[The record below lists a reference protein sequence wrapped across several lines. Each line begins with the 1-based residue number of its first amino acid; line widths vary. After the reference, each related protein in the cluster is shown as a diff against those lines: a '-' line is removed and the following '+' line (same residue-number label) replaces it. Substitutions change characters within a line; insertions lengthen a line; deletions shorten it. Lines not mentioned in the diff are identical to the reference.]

1 MTTTA
6 LDPRD
11 RTAAPASALLA
22 RVRAERAA
30 ADAAEAR
37 LLELAVDWALMHPAG
52 AGDAAADWEPGMEIG
67 LPIAGEGAPLVAEF
81 CVAEFAAALG
91 LSTEAGRNVLGN
103 ALELSHRLR
112 RLWARVRAGDLQAWR
127 ARRIAEQT
135 VTLSPDA
142 ADYVDRHLAAVAHR
156 VGPAQTQRLVE
167 EAMLRLMPVEAE
179 AAMERAW
186 DSRHVTVHDD
196 HLFGDGT
203 MLVEAKLDIAD
214 AIDLDAALA
223 DRAAALT
230 ELGCAATL
238 DVRRSLAL
246 GDLARTQLAFGFD
259 QTPAAGSSA
268 TATRQVVL
276 HVHLTDAAVTGTD
289 PGTAGVHLARLERGD
304 RILLADQ
311 VRAWCGRPETQVTVK
326 PVVDLHDRLSTGAY
340 EIPDRIR
347 DHVIARDPTCV
358 FPWCSRNARR
368 CDLDHITPY
377 DPGGPT
383 ATHNLAP
390 LCRRHHRLKTHAGW
404 TYAMTEPGTYA
415 WRSPHGL
422 AYLRDHRGTTAVR
435 PPDR

>member
-11 RTAAPASALLA
+11 RTAAPAAALLA
-22 RVRAERAA
+22 RVRVERAA

-37 LLELAVDWALMHPAG
+37 LLELAVDWALMHPVG
-52 AGDAAADWEPGMEIG
+52 DGDAAADWEPGMEVG

-91 LSTEAGRNVLGN
+91 LSTEAGRSVLGN
-103 ALELSHRLR
+103 ALELSHRLQ

-135 VTLSPDA
+135 VGLSPDA
-142 ADYVDRHLAAVAHR
+142 AAYVDRHLAAVAHR

-167 EAMLRLMPVEAE
+167 EAMLRLMPAEAE

-186 DSRHVTVHDD
+186 DSRHVTIHDQ
-196 HLFGDGT
+196 HLSADGT
-203 MLVEAKLDIAD
+203 MQVEAKLDIAD
-214 AIDLDAALA
+214 ALDLDAALA
-223 DRAAALT
+223 DRAAVLAA
-230 ELGCAATL
+230 LGCDASL

-246 GDLARTQLAFGFD
+246 GDVARTQLAFGFD
-259 QTPAAGSSA
+259 TTTPAKA
-268 TATRQVVL
+268 ATREVVL
-276 HVHLTDAAVTGTD
+276 HVHLTEGAVTGVD
-289 PGTAGVHLARLERGD
+289 PDQSGLHLARLERGD

-311 VRAWCGRPETQVTVK
+311 VRDWCARPETRVTVK
-326 PVVDLHDRLSTGAY
+326 PVVDLHDRLATGAY

-358 FPWCSRNARR
+358 FPWCTRNARR

-377 DPGGPT
+377 DGCGPT
-383 ATHNLAP
+383 STDNLAP

-404 TYAMTEPGTYA
+404 TYAMTGPGTYA

-422 AYLRDHRGTTAVR
+422 AYRRDHRGTAAVR
-435 PPDR
+435 PPDQ

>member
-6 LDPRD
+6 LDSRN
-11 RTAAPASALLA
+11 RTAAPAAELLA
-22 RVRAERAA
+22 RVRVERAA

-52 AGDAAADWEPGMEIG
+52 AGDAAADWEPGMEVG

-91 LSTEAGRNVLGN
+91 LSTEAGRSVLGD
-103 ALELSHRLR
+103 ALELSHRLP
-112 RLWARVRAGDLQAWR
+112 RLWSRVRAGDLQAWR

-135 VTLSPDA
+135 VGLSTEA
-142 ADYVDRHLAAVAHR
+142 AAYLDRHLAAVAHR

-167 EAMLRLMPVEAE
+167 EAMLRLMPAEAE

-186 DSRHVTVHDD
+186 DSRRVTVHDD

-223 DRAAALT
+223 DRAATLAA
-230 ELGCAATL
+230 LGCDASL

-259 QTPAAGSSA
+259 PT
-268 TATRQVVL
+268 TAEVTTRQVVL
-276 HVHLTDAAVTGTD
+276 HVHLTEAAVTAAD
-289 PGTAGVHLARLERGD
+289 PDQSGLHLARLERGD

-311 VRAWCGRPETQVTVK
+311 VRAWCGRPETQVSVK
-326 PVVDLHDRLSTGAY
+326 PVVDLHDRVATGAY

-347 DHVIARDPTCV
+347 DHVIARDPQCV
-358 FPWCSRNARR
+358 FPWCTRNARR
-368 CDLDHITPY
+368 CDLDHVTPHGG
-377 DPGGPT
+377 GGPT
-383 ATHNLAP
+383 ATDNVAP
-390 LCRRHHRLKTHAGW
+390 LCRRHHRLKTHGGW
-404 TYAMTEPGTYA
+404 TYTVIDPGAYA

-422 AYLRDHRGTTAVR
+422 TYLRDHRGTVAAR